1 MKHRNHNTKTPTY
14 AQPEPIAAR
23 PKTPWPTPEQIRQ
36 RAREIFEAR
45 GQVPGHELNDWLQA
59 EIELKSGTGL

>member
-1 MKHRNHNTKTPTY
+1 MKQRSKNVQSTARQQAKPIVAAPNI
-14 AQPEPIAAR
+14 PEP
-23 PKTPWPTPEQIRQ
+23 TLEQIRQ

-45 GQVPGHELNDWLQA
+45 GQAPGHELNDWLLA